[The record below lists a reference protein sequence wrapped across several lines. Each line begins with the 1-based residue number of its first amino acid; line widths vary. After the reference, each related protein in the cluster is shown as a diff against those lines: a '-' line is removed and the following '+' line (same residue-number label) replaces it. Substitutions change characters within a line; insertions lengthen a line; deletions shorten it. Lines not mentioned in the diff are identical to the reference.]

1 MTQGPYGICRNPML
15 LGVFIYHVGV
25 FAALLSIGALIVFMI
40 EVLIINVQ
48 VKKEEQRLKRDFGKD
63 YEDYVKNT
71 DRFLP

>member
-1 MTQGPYGICRNPML
+1 MNNFSDTQGHYGICRNPML

-48 VKKEEQRLKRDFGKD
+48 VKKEVQRLKEISEKIMRIM
-63 YEDYVKNT
+63 
-71 DRFLP
+71 